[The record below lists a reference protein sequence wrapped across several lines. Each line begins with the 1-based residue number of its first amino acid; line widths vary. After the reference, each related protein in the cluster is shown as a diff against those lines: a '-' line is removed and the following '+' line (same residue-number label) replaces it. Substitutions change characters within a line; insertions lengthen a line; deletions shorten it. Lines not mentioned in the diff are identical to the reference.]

1 MDLKALL
8 TISVA
13 DKVFANPKRI
23 ALLQQIQVCG
33 SISQGAKLAGMS
45 YKTAW
50 DSVKDMNTRLPE
62 PVVHSEKGGKGG
74 GGAKLTVFGERLLQM
89 YALTDQ
95 MQDMVLAALQDQTIP
110 MNNLLD
116 VMAHLSLK
124 TSARNQ
130 LSGTIL
136 SLDNSLTNTDSNH
149 DDLNV
154 RLQVEL
160 TNGLRLNANVT
171 QSSCA
176 RLSLIVGKP
185 ILLLFKAP
193 AVTLKENKTSNSP
206 ENQLRGVV
214 HEIHS
219 NRHTTEVSMRLIDNG
234 LQDNNLAPQLIYAS
248 IDTQLANELKLVS
261 GGEYYAVF
269 SSTQTIVACMS

>member
-23 ALLQQIQVCG
+23 LLLQQIQACG
-33 SISQGAKLAGMS
+33 SISQGAKFAGMS

-89 YALTDQ
+89 YALTEQ
-95 MQDMVLAALQDQTIP
+95 MQDMVLEALQDQAIP
-110 MNNLLD
+110 MNSLLD
-116 VMAHLSLK
+116 VMGHLSLQ

-136 SLDNSLTNTDSNH
+136 SLDNSITDVSANH
-149 DDLNV
+149 DNLNV

-160 TNGLRLNANVT
+160 VNGLRVNACVT

-176 RLSLIVGKP
+176 RLSLAIGKP

-193 AVTLKENKTSNSP
+193 AVTISCTRQPDEKQ
-206 ENQLRGVV
+206 NQLRCIV

-219 NRHTTEVSMRLIDNG
+219 NSQTTEVS
-234 LQDNNLAPQLIYAS
+234 LALVGKNSLDSRPIQMIYAS
-248 IDTQLANELKLVS
+248 IDTLLANQLKIVV

-269 SSTQTIVACMS
+269 SSSQTIVACMS

>member
-23 ALLQQIQVCG
+23 ALLQQIQACG

-62 PVVHSEKGGKGG
+62 PVVNSEKGGKGG
-74 GGAKLTVFGERLLQM
+74 GGAKLTPFGERLLQM
-89 YALTDQ
+89 YALTGQ
-95 MQDMVLAALQDQTIP
+95 MQDMVLEALQDQAIP
-110 MNNLLD
+110 MNSLLD
-116 VMAHLSLK
+116 VMGHFSLK

-136 SLDNSLTNTDSNH
+136 SLDNQTDSHQDN
-149 DDLNV
+149 LNV
-154 RLQVEL
+154 GLQVEL
-160 TNGLRLNANVT
+160 ASGLLLNACVT

-176 RLSLIVGKP
+176 RLSLVVGKP

-193 AVTLKENKTSNSP
+193 AVSISLETSAGERS
-206 ENQLRGVV
+206 NQVLSIV
-214 HEIHS
+214 HEIYS
-219 NRHTTEVSMRLIDNG
+219 NSQTTEVSLVILNE
-234 LQDNNLAPQLIYAS
+234 QDMAKSTVPQMIYAS
-248 IDTQLANELKLVS
+248 IDTQLANQLNLTV
-261 GGEYYAVF
+261 GGQCYAVF
-269 SSTQTIVACMS
+269 SSSQTIVACMS

>member
-23 ALLQQIQVCG
+23 ALLQQIQACG

-50 DSVKDMNTRLPE
+50 DSVKDMNTRLSE
-62 PVVHSEKGGKGG
+62 PVVNSEKGGKGG
-74 GGAKLTVFGERLLQM
+74 GGAKLTPFGERLLQM
-89 YALTDQ
+89 YALTGQ
-95 MQDMVLAALQDQTIP
+95 MQDMVLEALQNQAIP
-110 MNNLLD
+110 MNSLLD
-116 VMAHLSLK
+116 VVGHFSLK

-136 SLDNSLTNTDSNH
+136 SLDNHLSGTDSHQDN
-149 DDLNV
+149 LNV

-160 TNGLRLNANVT
+160 ASGLLLNACVT

-176 RLSLIVGKP
+176 RLSLVVGKP

-193 AVTLKENKTSNSP
+193 AVSIALGKSACKSSNQVLST
-206 ENQLRGVV
+206 V
-214 HEIHS
+214 HEIYS
-219 NRHTTEVSMRLIDNG
+219 NSQTTEVSLMILNELDM
-234 LQDNNLAPQLIYAS
+234 AKSTMPQMIYAS
-248 IDTQLANELKLVS
+248 IDTQLANQLNLTV
-261 GGEYYAVF
+261 GGQCYAVF
-269 SSTQTIVACMS
+269 SSSQTIVACMS

>member
-8 TISVA
+8 TISIA

-23 ALLQQIQVCG
+23 ALLQQIQTCG

-50 DSVKDMNTRLPE
+50 DAVKDMNTRLPE
-62 PVVHSEKGGKGG
+62 AVVHSEKGGKGG
-74 GGAKLTVFGERLLQM
+74 GGAQLTAFGERLLQM
-89 YALTDQ
+89 YALTEQ
-95 MQDMVLAALQDQTIP
+95 MQGMVLEALQDQTIP

-116 VMAHLSLK
+116 VMGHFSLK

-130 LSGTIL
+130 LSGTITA
-136 SLDNSLTNTDSNH
+136 LDNSFTGTNVSH
-149 DDLNV
+149 DNLNV
-154 RLQVEL
+154 CLQVEL
-160 TNGLRLNANVT
+160 ASGLSLSASVT

-176 RLSLIVGKP
+176 RLSLVVGKP

-193 AVTLKENKTSNSP
+193 AVSIALEELADESC
-206 ENQLRGVV
+206 NQILSVV

-219 NRHTTEVSMRLIDNG
+219 NSQTTELS
-234 LQDNNLAPQLIYAS
+234 LAVINDKVTAQTTAPEMIYAS
-248 IDTQLANELKLVS
+248 IDTKLAHELKLVV
-261 GGEYYAVF
+261 GGKCYAVF
-269 SSTQTIVACMS
+269 SSSQTIVACMS

>member
-1 MDLKALL
+1 MDLQALL

-13 DKVFANPKRI
+13 NKVFANPKRI
-23 ALLQQIQVCG
+23 ALLQQIQICG

-50 DSVKDMNTRLPE
+50 DSVKDMNVRLPE

-74 GGAKLTVFGERLLQM
+74 GGAKLTAFGERLLQM

-136 SLDNSLTNTDSNH
+136 SLDNSLTSTGSNH

-154 RLQVEL
+154 CLQVEL
-160 TNGLRLNANVT
+160 TNGLQLNAGIT
-171 QSSCA
+171 QSSCE
-176 RLSLIVGKP
+176 RLSLAVGKP
-185 ILLLFKAP
+185 ILVLFKAP
-193 AVTLKENKTSNSP
+193 AVMLSNTKQP
-206 ENQLRGVV
+206 DQKLNQLPCVV
-214 HEIHS
+214 QEIHS
-219 NRHTTEVSMRLIDNG
+219 NTQTTEVSLALVGKYSLDNRTA
-234 LQDNNLAPQLIYAS
+234 QMIYAS
-248 IDTQLANELKLVS
+248 IDTRLANKLKLVV

-269 SSTQTIVACMS
+269 SASQTIVACMS

>member
-23 ALLQQIQVCG
+23 ALLQQIQACG

-50 DSVKDMNTRLPE
+50 DSVKDMNTRLSE

-74 GGAKLTVFGERLLQM
+74 GGATLTAFGERLLQM
-89 YALTDQ
+89 YALTDK

-136 SLDNSLTNTDSNH
+136 ALDNSLTNLNAKH

-154 RLQVEL
+154 CLQVEL
-160 TNGLRLNANVT
+160 TNGLRLNACVT

-176 RLSLIVGKP
+176 RLSLVVGKP
-185 ILLLFKAP
+185 ILVLFKAP
-193 AVTLKENKTSNSP
+193 AVSITREQKSDSS

-219 NRHTTEVSMRLIDNG
+219 NSQTTEVSMRLADND
-234 LQDNNLAPQLIYAS
+234 LEDDNNTPQLIYAS
-248 IDTQLANELKLVS
+248 IETLLANELKLVI

>member
-23 ALLQQIQVCG
+23 LLLQQIQACG
-33 SISQGAKLAGMS
+33 SISQGAKFAGMS

-89 YALTDQ
+89 YALTEQ
-95 MQDMVLAALQDQTIP
+95 MQDMVLEALQDQAIP
-110 MNNLLD
+110 MNSLLD
-116 VMAHLSLK
+116 VMGHLSLQ

-130 LSGTIL
+130 LSGTIM
-136 SLDNSLTNTDSNH
+136 SLEHGRNERGMAADNLNTDI
-149 DDLNV
+149 
-154 RLQVEL
+154 QVVL
-160 TNGLRLNANVT
+160 ANGLILHATVT
-171 QSSCA
+171 QSSCT
-176 RLSLIVGKP
+176 RLSLAVGKP

-193 AVTLKENKTSNSP
+193 AVSIAIDKTADESN
-206 ENQLRGVV
+206 NQVLGVV

-219 NRHTTEVSMRLIDNG
+219 NSQTTEVGLAIIDEQVMAENI
-234 LQDNNLAPQLIYAS
+234 APQMIYAS
-248 IDTQLANELKLVS
+248 IDTLLANQLKLVV

-269 SSTQTIVACMS
+269 SSSQTIVACMN

>member
-1 MDLKALL
+1 VDLQALL

-23 ALLQQIQVCG
+23 ALLQQIQICG

-50 DSVKDMNTRLPE
+50 DAVKDMNTRLQE

-74 GGAKLTVFGERLLQM
+74 GGAKLTAFGQRLLQM

-95 MQDMVLAALQDQTIP
+95 MQDMVLAALQDQAIP
-110 MNNLLD
+110 MSSLLD

-136 SLDNSLTNTDSNH
+136 SLDNSLTNADSNH

-160 TNGLRLNANVT
+160 TNGLQLNVCVT
-171 QSSCA
+171 QSSCD
-176 RLSLIVGKP
+176 RLSLAIDKP

-193 AVTLKENKTSNSP
+193 AVMVSSTKQPEHTL
-206 ENQLRGVV
+206 NQLPCVV

-219 NRHTTEVSMRLIDNG
+219 NSQTTEVSLALVGKNS
-234 LQDNNLAPQLIYAS
+234 LAPAQMIYAS
-248 IDTQLANELKLVS
+248 IDTQLANQLQLVV

-269 SSTQTIVACMS
+269 SASQTIVACMS

>member
-23 ALLQQIQVCG
+23 VLLQQIQACG

-50 DSVKDMNTRLPE
+50 DSVKDMNTRLSE
-62 PVVHSEKGGKGG
+62 PVVLSEKGGKGG
-74 GGAKLTVFGERLLQM
+74 GGAKLTAFGARLLQM

-95 MQDMVLAALQDQTIP
+95 MQDMVLAALQDQAIP
-110 MNNLLD
+110 MNSLLD
-116 VMAHLSLK
+116 VMGHLSLK

-136 SLDNSLTNTDSNH
+136 SLDNSVANLSSDH
-149 DDLNV
+149 DNLNV
-154 RLQVEL
+154 NLEVEL
-160 TNGLRLNANVT
+160 TSGLRLNACVT
-171 QSSCA
+171 QSSCV
-176 RLSLIVGKP
+176 RLSLAVGKP
-185 ILLLFKAP
+185 VLLLFKAP
-193 AVTLKENKTSNSP
+193 AVSISLNKEHG
-206 ENQLRGVV
+206 EHQNQLQGRV

-219 NRHTTEVSMRLIDNG
+219 NSQTTEVSFAINKGLNNG
-234 LQDNNLAPQLIYAS
+234 SATQMIYAS
-248 IDTQLANELKLVS
+248 IDTVLANELKLVV

-269 SSTQTIVACMS
+269 SSSQTIVACMN

>member
-1 MDLKALL
+1 MDLQALL

-23 ALLQQIQVCG
+23 ALLQQIQACG

-50 DSVKDMNTRLPE
+50 DAVKDMNTRLSE

-74 GGAKLTVFGERLLQM
+74 GGAKITAFGERLLQM

-95 MQDMVLAALQDQTIP
+95 MQDMVLAALQDQAIP
-110 MNNLLD
+110 MNSLLD
-116 VMAHLSLK
+116 VMGHLSLQ

-130 LSGTIL
+130 LSATIL
-136 SLDNSLTNTDSNH
+136 SLDNNLAGGDSNEEN
-149 DDLNV
+149 LNV

-160 TNGLRLNANVT
+160 TNGLRVNACVT

-176 RLSLIVGKP
+176 RLSLAVGKP

-193 AVTLKENKTSNSP
+193 AVAISCTKNADESQ
-206 ENQLRGVV
+206 NQLRSIVD
-214 HEIHS
+214 EIHS
-219 NRHTTEVSMRLIDNG
+219 NSQTTEVSLALVG
-234 LQDNNLAPQLIYAS
+234 ENNLDSRPAQMIYAS
-248 IDTQLANELKLVS
+248 IDTQVANQLKLVV
-261 GGEYYAVF
+261 GGEYFTVF
-269 SSTQTIVACMS
+269 SASQTIVACMS

>member
-23 ALLQQIQVCG
+23 ALLQQIQACG

-50 DSVKDMNTRLPE
+50 DSVKDMNTRLSE
-62 PVVHSEKGGKGG
+62 PVVNSEKGGKGG
-74 GGAKLTVFGERLLQM
+74 GGAKLTPFGERLLQM
-89 YALTDQ
+89 YALTGQ
-95 MQDMVLAALQDQTIP
+95 MQNMVLEALQDQAIP
-110 MNNLLD
+110 MNSLLD
-116 VMAHLSLK
+116 VMGHFSLK

-136 SLDNSLTNTDSNH
+136 SLDNQTDSHQDN
-149 DDLNV
+149 LNA

-160 TNGLRLNANVT
+160 ASGLLLNACVT

-176 RLSLIVGKP
+176 RLSLDVGKP

-193 AVTLKENKTSNSP
+193 SVSISLEKSAGESSNQVLSI
-206 ENQLRGVV
+206 V
-214 HEIHS
+214 HEIYS
-219 NRHTTEVSMRLIDNG
+219 NSQTTEVSLVILNE
-234 LQDNNLAPQLIYAS
+234 QDMAKSTAPQMIYAS
-248 IDTQLANELKLVS
+248 IDTQLANQLNLTV
-261 GGEYYAVF
+261 GGQCYAVF
-269 SSTQTIVACMS
+269 SSSQTIVACMS

>member
-23 ALLQQIQVCG
+23 ALLQQIQACG

-74 GGAKLTVFGERLLQM
+74 GGAKLTAFGERLLQM
-89 YALTDQ
+89 YALTGQ
-95 MQDMVLAALQDQTIP
+95 MQDMVLAALQDQAIP
-110 MNNLLD
+110 MSSLLD
-116 VMAHLSLK
+116 VMGHLSLK

-136 SLDNSLTNTDSNH
+136 SLDNSQTDASAIH
-149 DDLNV
+149 DNLNV
-154 RLQVEL
+154 HLQVEL
-160 TNGLRLNANVT
+160 TNGLRLNACVT

-176 RLSLIVGKP
+176 RLSLAVGKS

-193 AVTLKENKTSNSP
+193 AVTISCDENTDDSQ
-206 ENQLRGVV
+206 NQLRSIVD
-214 HEIHS
+214 EIHS
-219 NRHTTEVSMRLIDNG
+219 NSQTTEVSLRLVGKHSLDNRRS
-234 LQDNNLAPQLIYAS
+234 QMIYAS
-248 IDTQLANELKLVS
+248 IDTQLANQLKLVV

-269 SSTQTIVACMS
+269 SSSQTIVACMS

>member
-23 ALLQQIQVCG
+23 ALLQQIQACG

-50 DSVKDMNTRLPE
+50 DAVKDMNTRLPE
-62 PVVHSEKGGKGG
+62 PVVNSEKGGKGG
-74 GGAKLTVFGERLLQM
+74 GGAKLTAFGERLLQM
-89 YALTDQ
+89 YALTEQ
-95 MQDMVLAALQDQTIP
+95 MQDMVLEALQDQSIP

-116 VMAHLSLK
+116 VMGHFSLK

-130 LSGTIL
+130 LSAKIVT
-136 SLDNSLTNTDSNH
+136 LTSDGLNTQ
-149 DDLNV
+149 
-154 RLQVEL
+154 LQVEL
-160 TNGLRLNANVT
+160 ANGLKLNATVT
-171 QSSCA
+171 DSSSE
-176 RLSLIVGKP
+176 RLALATGKS

-193 AVTLKENKTSNSP
+193 AVSITIDNDADENN
-206 ENQLRGVV
+206 NQVLCVV

-219 NRHTTEVSMRLIDNG
+219 NSQTTELS
-234 LQDNNLAPQLIYAS
+234 LALVDTDSFDDTVPQMIYAS
-248 IDTQLANELKLVS
+248 IDTQLANELKLVV

-269 SSTQTIVACMS
+269 SSSQTIVACMS

>member
-23 ALLQQIQVCG
+23 RLLQQIQACG
-33 SISQGAKLAGMS
+33 SISQGAKFAGMS

-89 YALTDQ
+89 YALTEQ
-95 MQDMVLAALQDQTIP
+95 MQDMVLAALQDQAIP
-110 MNNLLD
+110 MNSLLD
-116 VMAHLSLK
+116 VMGHLSLQ

-136 SLDNSLTNTDSNH
+136 SLDNSITDVSANH
-149 DDLNV
+149 DNLNV

-160 TNGLRLNANVT
+160 VNGLRVNACVT

-176 RLSLIVGKP
+176 RLSLAIGKP

-193 AVTLKENKTSNSP
+193 AVSIAIDKTADESND
-206 ENQLRGVV
+206 QVLGVV

-219 NRHTTEVSMRLIDNG
+219 NSQTTEVGLAIIDEQVMAENI
-234 LQDNNLAPQLIYAS
+234 APQMIYAS
-248 IDTQLANELKLVS
+248 IDTLLANQLKLVV

-269 SSTQTIVACMS
+269 SSSQTIVACMS

>member
-23 ALLQQIQVCG
+23 ALLQQIQACG

-74 GGAKLTVFGERLLQM
+74 GGAKLTAFGERLLQM
-89 YALTDQ
+89 YALTGQ
-95 MQDMVLAALQDQTIP
+95 MQDMVLAALQDQAIP
-110 MNNLLD
+110 MNSLLD
-116 VMAHLSLK
+116 VMGHLSLK

-136 SLDNSLTNTDSNH
+136 SLDNGFMDMSSERDN
-149 DDLNV
+149 LNV
-154 RLQVEL
+154 SLEVEL
-160 TNGLRLNANVT
+160 SNGLRLNAGVT

-176 RLSLIVGKP
+176 RLSLAIGKP
-185 ILLLFKAP
+185 ILVLFKAP
-193 AVTLKENKTSNSP
+193 AVSITRDKKSDSSENK
-206 ENQLRGVV
+206 LRGVV
-214 HEIHS
+214 YEIHS
-219 NRHTTEVSMRLIDNG
+219 NSQTTEVSMRLIDNG
-234 LQDNNLAPQLIYAS
+234 LQDNNCAPQLIYAS
-248 IDTQLANELKLVS
+248 IDTQLANQLKLVV

-269 SSTQTIVACMS
+269 SSNQTIVACMN

>member
-13 DKVFANPKRI
+13 DKIFANPKRI
-23 ALLQQIQVCG
+23 ALLQQIQACG

-50 DSVKDMNTRLPE
+50 DAVKDMNTRLPE

-89 YALTDQ
+89 YALTGQ
-95 MQDMVLAALQDQTIP
+95 MQNMVLAALQDQAIP
-110 MNNLLD
+110 MNSLLD
-116 VMAHLSLK
+116 VMGHLSLK

-130 LSGTIL
+130 LSGIIV
-136 SLDNSLTNTDSNH
+136 SLDNNLTDAGFNH

-154 RLQVEL
+154 HLQVEL
-160 TNGLRLNANVT
+160 TSGLRLNACVT
-171 QSSCA
+171 QSSCT

-193 AVTLKENKTSNSP
+193 AVSISGDKKSGTQQ
-206 ENQLRGVV
+206 NQLLGIV

-219 NRHTTEVSMRLIDNG
+219 NSQTTEVT
-234 LQDNNLAPQLIYAS
+234 LALVDKSSQGETVPQMIYAS
-248 IDTQLANELKLVS
+248 IDTQLANELKLVV

-269 SSTQTIVACMS
+269 SSSQTIVACMS

>member
-1 MDLKALL
+1 VDLQALL

-13 DKVFANPKRI
+13 DKVIANPKRI

-50 DSVKDMNTRLPE
+50 DSVKDMNVRLSE

-74 GGAKLTVFGERLLQM
+74 GGAKLTAFGERLLQM

-136 SLDNSLTNTDSNH
+136 SLDNSVTNIASNH

-160 TNGLRLNANVT
+160 TNGLLLNASVT

-176 RLSLIVGKP
+176 RLSLAIDKP

-193 AVTLKENKTSNSP
+193 AVMVSPTKQSDETL
-206 ENQLRGVV
+206 NQLPCIAQ
-214 HEIHS
+214 EIHS
-219 NRHTTEVSMRLIDNG
+219 NSQTTEVSLALVGEHCSDNRSA
-234 LQDNNLAPQLIYAS
+234 QMIYAS
-248 IDTQLANELKLVS
+248 IDTQQANQLKLVV

-269 SSTQTIVACMS
+269 SASQTIVACMS

>member
-1 MDLKALL
+1 MDFKALL

-23 ALLQQIQVCG
+23 ALLQQIQTCG

-50 DSVKDMNTRLPE
+50 DSVKDMNTRLSE
-62 PVVHSEKGGKGG
+62 PVVNSEKGGKGG
-74 GGAKLTVFGERLLQM
+74 GGAKLTAFGERLLKM

-95 MQDMVLAALQDQTIP
+95 MQGMVLEALQDQTIP

-116 VMAHLSLK
+116 VMGHFSLK

-130 LSGTIL
+130 LSGTIV
-136 SLDNSLTNTDSNH
+136 SLGNHLTGAGFNH

-154 RLQVEL
+154 HLEVEL
-160 TNGLRLNANVT
+160 TSGLRLNACVT

-176 RLSLIVGKP
+176 RLSLAIGKP

-193 AVTLKENKTSNSP
+193 AVTISRDKEAG
-206 ENQLRGVV
+206 EHQNQLRGIV

-219 NRHTTEVSMRLIDNG
+219 NSQTTEVTLSLLEKSTQG
-234 LQDNNLAPQLIYAS
+234 ETAPQMIYAS
-248 IDTQLANELKLVS
+248 IDTQLANELKLVV

-269 SSTQTIVACMS
+269 SSSQTIVACMS

>member
-1 MDLKALL
+1 MDLKAIL
-8 TISVA
+8 TISIA

-23 ALLQQIQVCG
+23 ALLQQIQTCG

-50 DSVKDMNTRLPE
+50 DAVKDMNTRLPE

-74 GGAKLTVFGERLLQM
+74 GGAQLTTFGERLLQI
-89 YALTDQ
+89 YALTEQ
-95 MQDMVLAALQDQTIP
+95 MQGMVLEALQDQTIP

-116 VMAHLSLK
+116 VMGHFSLK

-136 SLDNSLTNTDSNH
+136 ALDNSQTDASANR

-154 RLQVEL
+154 CLQVKL
-160 TNGLRLNANVT
+160 NNGLRINASVT
-171 QSSCA
+171 QSSCE
-176 RLSLIVGKP
+176 RLSLAVGKP

-193 AVTLKENKTSNSP
+193 AVTISCEKKPDENQ
-206 ENQLRGVV
+206 NQLRSIV

-219 NRHTTEVSMRLIDNG
+219 NSQTTEVS
-234 LQDNNLAPQLIYAS
+234 LALVGKGSLDDSGAQMIYAS
-248 IDTQLANELKLVS
+248 VDTQLANKLNLVV
-261 GGEYYAVF
+261 GGEFYALF
-269 SSTQTIVACMS
+269 SSSQTIVACMS

>member
-23 ALLQQIQVCG
+23 ALLQQIQACG

-50 DSVKDMNTRLPE
+50 DSVKDMNTRLSE
-62 PVVHSEKGGKGG
+62 PVVNSEKGGKGG
-74 GGAKLTVFGERLLQM
+74 GGAKLTPFGERLLQM
-89 YALTDQ
+89 YALTGQ
-95 MQDMVLAALQDQTIP
+95 MQDMVLEALQDQAIP
-110 MNNLLD
+110 MNSLLD
-116 VMAHLSLK
+116 VMGHFSLK

-136 SLDNSLTNTDSNH
+136 SLENQTDSHQDN
-149 DDLNV
+149 LNV
-154 RLQVEL
+154 GLQVEL
-160 TNGLRLNANVT
+160 ASGLLLNACVT

-176 RLSLIVGKP
+176 RLSLVVGKP

-193 AVTLKENKTSNSP
+193 AVSISLETSEGERS
-206 ENQLRGVV
+206 NQVLSIV
-214 HEIHS
+214 HEIYS
-219 NRHTTEVSMRLIDNG
+219 NSQTTEVSLVILNE
-234 LQDNNLAPQLIYAS
+234 QDMAKSTAPQMIYAS
-248 IDTQLANELKLVS
+248 IDTQLANQLNLTV
-261 GGEYYAVF
+261 GGQCYAVF
-269 SSTQTIVACMS
+269 SSSQTIVACMS

>member
-1 MDLKALL
+1 VDLQALL

-13 DKVFANPKRI
+13 DKVIANPKRI

-50 DSVKDMNTRLPE
+50 DSVKDMNVRLSE

-74 GGAKLTVFGERLLQM
+74 GGAKLTAFGERLLQM

-136 SLDNSLTNTDSNH
+136 SLDNSLTNADSNH

-160 TNGLRLNANVT
+160 TNGLRLNACVT

-176 RLSLIVGKP
+176 RLSLVVGKP
-185 ILLLFKAP
+185 ILVLFKAP
-193 AVTLKENKTSNSP
+193 AVSITREQKSDSSENK
-206 ENQLRGVV
+206 LRGVV

-219 NRHTTEVSMRLIDNG
+219 NSKTTEVSLKLIDNS
-234 LQDNNLAPQLIYAS
+234 LEDNNSTPQLIYAS
-248 IDTQLANELKLVS
+248 IDTKLANKLKLVV

-269 SSTQTIVACMS
+269 SASQTIVACMS

>member
-23 ALLQQIQVCG
+23 ALLQQIQACG

-50 DSVKDMNTRLPE
+50 DSVKDMNTRLPD
-62 PVVHSEKGGKGG
+62 PVVNSEKGGKGG
-74 GGAKLTVFGERLLQM
+74 GGAKLTAFGERLLQM

-95 MQDMVLAALQDQTIP
+95 MQDMVLAALQNQTIP
-110 MNNLLD
+110 MNSLLD
-116 VMAHLSLK
+116 VMGHLALK

-130 LSGTIL
+130 LSGTIM
-136 SLDNSLTNTDSNH
+136 SLEHTISAVDTIPDRLNS
-149 DDLNV
+149 
-154 RLQVEL
+154 RIQVAL
-160 TNGLRLNANVT
+160 ANGLTLHATVT

-176 RLSLIVGKP
+176 RLSLTVGKP

-193 AVTLKENKTSNSP
+193 AVSITRDKIVDENSNQVLS
-206 ENQLRGVV
+206 VV

-219 NRHTTEVSMRLIDNG
+219 NSQTTEVT
-234 LQDNNLAPQLIYAS
+234 LAILDEHAVAKSIGPKMIYAS
-248 IDTQLANELKLVS
+248 IDTQLANQLQLVV
-261 GGEYYAVF
+261 GGQYYAVF
-269 SSTQTIVACMS
+269 SSTQTIIACMS

>member
-1 MDLKALL
+1 VDLKALL

-23 ALLQQIQVCG
+23 ALLQQIQACG

-62 PVVHSEKGGKGG
+62 PVVNSEKGGKGG
-74 GGAKLTVFGERLLQM
+74 GGAKLTPFGERLLQM
-89 YALTDQ
+89 YALTGQ
-95 MQDMVLAALQDQTIP
+95 MQDMVLEALQDQAIP
-110 MNNLLD
+110 MNSLLD
-116 VMAHLSLK
+116 VMGHFSLK

-136 SLDNSLTNTDSNH
+136 SLDNQTDSHQDN
-149 DDLNV
+149 LNV
-154 RLQVEL
+154 GLQVEL
-160 TNGLRLNANVT
+160 ASGLLLNACVT

-176 RLSLIVGKP
+176 RLSLVVGKP

-193 AVTLKENKTSNSP
+193 AVSISLETSAGERS
-206 ENQLRGVV
+206 NQVLSIV
-214 HEIHS
+214 HEIYS
-219 NRHTTEVSMRLIDNG
+219 NSQTTEVSLVILNE
-234 LQDNNLAPQLIYAS
+234 QDMAKSTVPQMIYAS
-248 IDTQLANELKLVS
+248 IDTQLANQLNLTV
-261 GGEYYAVF
+261 GGQCYAVF
-269 SSTQTIVACMS
+269 SSSQTIVACMS

>member
-23 ALLQQIQVCG
+23 LLLQQIQAYG
-33 SISQGAKLAGMS
+33 SISQGAKFAGMS

-89 YALTDQ
+89 YVLTEQ
-95 MQDMVLAALQDQTIP
+95 MQDMVLEALQDKAIP
-110 MNNLLD
+110 MNSLLD
-116 VMAHLSLK
+116 VMGHLSLQ

-136 SLDNSLTNTDSNH
+136 SLDNSITDTRANH
-149 DDLNV
+149 DNLSV

-160 TNGLRLNANVT
+160 TNGLRVNACVT

-176 RLSLIVGKP
+176 RLSLAVGKP

-193 AVTLKENKTSNSP
+193 AVTISYAKNAGQEQNH
-206 ENQLRGVV
+206 LRSIV

-219 NRHTTEVSMRLIDNG
+219 NRQTTEVS
-234 LQDNNLAPQLIYAS
+234 LALVGKNSLDSRSVQMIYAS
-248 IDTQLANELKLVS
+248 IDTQLANQLKLVV
-261 GGEYYAVF
+261 GDEYYAVF
-269 SSTQTIVACMS
+269 SASQTIVACMS

>member
-23 ALLQQIQVCG
+23 ALLQQIQACG

-62 PVVHSEKGGKGG
+62 PVVNSEKGGKGG
-74 GGAKLTVFGERLLQM
+74 GGAKLTLFGERLLQM
-89 YALTDQ
+89 YALTGQ
-95 MQDMVLAALQDQTIP
+95 MQDMVLEALQDQAIP
-110 MNNLLD
+110 MNSLLD
-116 VMAHLSLK
+116 VMGHFSLK

-136 SLDNSLTNTDSNH
+136 SLDNQTDSHQDN
-149 DDLNV
+149 LNV
-154 RLQVEL
+154 GLQVEL
-160 TNGLRLNANVT
+160 ASGLLLNACVT

-176 RLSLIVGKP
+176 RLSLVVGKP

-193 AVTLKENKTSNSP
+193 AVSISLEASAGERSNQVLSI
-206 ENQLRGVV
+206 V
-214 HEIHS
+214 HEIYS
-219 NRHTTEVSMRLIDNG
+219 NSQTTEVSLVILNE
-234 LQDNNLAPQLIYAS
+234 QDMAKSTVPQMIYAS
-248 IDTQLANELKLVS
+248 IDTQLANQLNLTV
-261 GGEYYAVF
+261 GGQCYAVF
-269 SSTQTIVACMS
+269 SSSQTIVACMS